1 MTDDW
6 KSELWMKFA
15 AYTYKKVLCVPVVSF
30 LLPYWHTFRIC
41 NQGRNIELESVFI
54 LSTLAWA
61 DCSTYGF
68 YLMLLYNEQTL
79 QIYYVLYLANGRSSL
94 SFCSI
99 YIVWRKSVIEKLWKK
114 DKTISEK
121 RNKILWKR
129 PGDRFTKVIVIRKS
143 KITLTISLRARI
155 RGFNN
160 LVLIVRVTTYDLRQV
175 TSLITEATNISYHI

>member
-6 KSELWMKFA
+6 ECELCMKFA

-41 NQGRNIELESVFI
+41 NQGRNIELESVFFI
-54 LSTLAWA
+54 LSTLACA

-79 QIYYVLYLANGRSSL
+79 QMYYVLYLANGRSSL
-94 SFCSI
+94 SCCSI
-99 YIVWRKSVIEKLWKK
+99 YIVWQKIVIKKLWKM

-121 RNKILWKR
+121 RNEILWKR
-129 PGDRFTKVIVIRKS
+129 SGDRFTKVIVIRKS
-143 KITLTISLRARI
+143 KITLPISLRARI
-155 RGFNN
+155 RAF
-160 LVLIVRVTTYDLRQV
+160 
-175 TSLITEATNISYHI
+175 H